1 MGAQNHLVCTALNGE
16 GETGC
21 LKIRSGFT
29 LYLSF
34 ALSSPVPHRMITSQS
49 LVKGCE
55 NIKPKAKWFVSSLL
69 ENYDL
74 AEVSS
79 QAGRGCCYEGQEG
92 T

>member
-1 MGAQNHLVCTALNGE
+1 MSCLEGAELRRRNRE
-16 GETGC
+16 IGC

-29 LYLSF
+29 LYLSSV
-34 ALSSPVPHRMITSQS
+34 LSSPLPHRMITSQS
-49 LVKGCE
+49 LVKGRE
-55 NIKPKAKWFVSSLL
+55 NIKPKAKRFVSSLL

-79 QAGRGCCYEGQEG
+79 RAGRVSCYEGQEG